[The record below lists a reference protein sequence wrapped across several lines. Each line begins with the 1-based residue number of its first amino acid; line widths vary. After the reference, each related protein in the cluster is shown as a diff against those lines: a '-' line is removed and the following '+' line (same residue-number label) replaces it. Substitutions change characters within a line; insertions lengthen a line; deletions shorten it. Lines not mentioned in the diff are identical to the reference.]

1 MYEKWIE
8 RLLYGSRWL
17 LSPLYAGLAIVL
29 VAFVYKF
36 AEETVHIFAQLVRG
50 EEHDL
55 VLGALALVDLVLV
68 ASLLLMVMIS
78 GYENFVSRID
88 LRESQER
95 LSWFGKLDPGTLKV
109 KVAASI
115 VAISSIHLLRVF
127 LNVHEIPNDK
137 VILLV
142 VMHLT
147 FVVSVLLVGFLDKM
161 SFAGHRN
168 VP

>member
-1 MYEKWIE
+1 MIE
-8 RLLYGSRWL
+8 RLMERALYGSRWL
-17 LSPLYAGLAIVL
+17 LSPLYVGLGVVL
-29 VAFVYKF
+29 IAFVYKF
-36 AEETVHIFAQLVRG
+36 AEELIHVFATLVRG
-50 EEHDL
+50 EESDL
-55 VLGALALVDLVLV
+55 VLGALAMVDLVLV

-88 LRESQER
+88 LKESEER

-127 LNVHEIPNDK
+127 LNVNEIPNDK
-137 VILLV
+137 VVLLI

-147 FVVSVLLVGFLDKM
+147 FVVSALMVGYLDKIA
-161 SFAGHRN
+161 FAGHRQ
-168 VP
+168 